1 MTSEVS
7 AKESE
12 IKAPSQSDHAANL
25 KRISNKEN
33 LLQQIDTMSRNI
45 DTKRQNIAKMSTTS
59 LSLKERSGEFNL
71 STEMADSRTA
81 YAISLYAKI
90 SNISWDYK
98 SASGHLTG
106 CKWVCHHTTDSSCF
120 HLSAATSDDYY
131 RVVVAFCCSC
141 SAIGDDTKKELSKF
155 DLDTRSLSSFDL
167 ANRLWALIGQQHSAA
182 DDH

>member
-1 MTSEVS
+1 MQYVCHRAAALVMTSEVS

-33 LLQQIDTMSRNI
+33 LLQQIDTISRNI
-45 DTKRQNIAKMSTTS
+45 DTKRQNIAKMSTTTF
-59 LSLKERSGEFNL
+59 SLKERGGEFNL

-106 CKWVCHHTTDSSCF
+106 CK
-120 HLSAATSDDYY
+120 
-131 RVVVAFCCSC
+131 R
-141 SAIGDDTKKELSKF
+141 AIL
-155 DLDTRSLSSFDL
+155 L
-167 ANRLWALIGQQHSAA
+167 
-182 DDH
+182 

>member
-33 LLQQIDTMSRNI
+33 LLQQIDTLSRNI
-45 DTKRQNIAKMSTTS
+45 DTKRQNIAKMATTS
-59 LSLKERSGEFNL
+59 LSLKERGGEFNL

-106 CKWVCHHTTDSSCF
+106 CKFSALYMHH
-120 HLSAATSDDYY
+120 
-131 RVVVAFCCSC
+131 
-141 SAIGDDTKKELSKF
+141 
-155 DLDTRSLSSFDL
+155 
-167 ANRLWALIGQQHSAA
+167 HS
-182 DDH
+182 HCVT